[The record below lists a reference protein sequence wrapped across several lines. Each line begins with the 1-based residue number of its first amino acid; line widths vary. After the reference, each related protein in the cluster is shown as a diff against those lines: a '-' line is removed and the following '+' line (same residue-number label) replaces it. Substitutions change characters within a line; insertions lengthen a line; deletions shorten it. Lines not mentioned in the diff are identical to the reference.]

1 MLSKPRY
8 AALTCLAFALITGFG
23 ISGHYLYKA
32 PIGLDGSAFLFG
44 SAIDRV
50 VRMFLPDAP
59 GAMVGVVWLVIS
71 LLAITTFSVLL
82 FRRLTRERATASNAS
97 RRRFLL
103 GASAVGFGSL
113 VAGVVAALGR
123 GLFGIGEGGRGW
135 AGINDS
141 IQADVVKTHPEWKD
155 AWKGSQVSA
164 YRRLGRTNFEVSDI
178 VLGTGRIRG
187 EDGEKIARLAIDRGI
202 NYFDTSPDYS
212 GSGSE
217 QAMGRAIRGVRDKL
231 FIATKF
237 CTPEGHLPPG
247 TPVEKYKAAV
257 EGSLQRLGTDYVDLC
272 HIHSC
277 DEVDRLLDPNVHEA
291 FDRMKQEGKVRF
303 MGFSTHTP
311 KLIDVANAGIDD
323 GRFDV
328 MMLAYHFGQW
338 QPLGEIIHRG
348 RTEQDMGV
356 VAMKTLKGAKH
367 HGLEGF
373 QEQADAFSQ
382 AALKWTLSN
391 PDVSCAVIS
400 FFELQHVDEYLYA
413 SGKALKP
420 ADVAIVTE
428 YDRQIRGTYCEPT
441 CGVCLDSCPE
451 QLRVDDVLRHRM
463 YFEDY
468 GWEKDAMRQYSKLSK
483 NASVCL
489 SCSAPCAGTCPSGID
504 IQARTVGA
512 HELLTMS

>member
-1 MLSKPRY
+1 MKLRY
-8 AALTCLAFALITGFG
+8 AVLACLAFALLAGFL
-23 ISGHYLYKA
+23 ISGHYLYKI
-32 PIGLDGSAFLFG
+32 PIGLDSSAFLFG
-44 SAIDRV
+44 SALNSV
-50 VRMFLPDAP
+50 VGVFKPDAH
-59 GAMVGVVWLVIS
+59 GSLVGGLWLVIS
-71 LLAITTFSVLL
+71 LLAITTLSVVL
-82 FRRLTRERATASNAS
+82 FRRLTHEQAKASVAS

-103 GASAVGFGSL
+103 GATAVGFGSL
-113 VAGVVAALGR
+113 LAGVAAAVGR

-135 AGINDS
+135 AGIGSS
-141 IQADVVKTHPEWKD
+141 IQTQVVRTHPEWKD

-164 YRRLGRTNFEVSDI
+164 YRRLGRTGFEVSDI
-178 VLGTGRIRG
+178 VLGTGRIQG

-212 GSGSE
+212 GANSE

-247 TPVEKYKAAV
+247 TPVAKYKAAV

-291 FDRMKQEGKVRF
+291 FDQLKQEGKVRF
-303 MGFSTHTP
+303 LGFSTHTP
-311 KLIDVANAGIDD
+311 KLIEVANAGVDD

-373 QEQADAFSQ
+373 REHSDAFSQ

-413 SGKALKP
+413 SGSGLVP
-420 ADVAIVTE
+420 ADVAILEE
-428 YDRQIRGTYCEPT
+428 YDRQIRGSYCEPT

-451 QLRVDDVLRHRM
+451 GLRVDDVLRHRM

-468 GWEKDAMRQYSKLSK
+468 GWEKQAMIQYSKLAK

-504 IQARTVGA
+504 IQARTLGA
-512 HELLTMS
+512 HDLLTLS